1 MPSMPFAFIFYN
13 VTPHPST
20 DAYARERFDEK
31 DMLLLQQY
39 VAGRFMMLQ
48 GNVAGSDFPL
58 DAAETD
64 ATAQAAQAAQ
74 AAQLLRLRLLVQ
86 DAPRFSPGPEPGVLW
101 RGALVN
107 AGIARKKRKQ
117 LDIAMPHVFSCSMR
131 CNVAVDWATHHKEH
145 HQQPHGL
152 VWAVFRIEVPPETPA
167 LRVSQSS
174 IIYNHSAFLWD
185 QDTLIQQREVML
197 PPGEL
202 TNVAWQKK
210 SRTGLLFVSCLFR
223 AS

>member
-1 MPSMPFAFIFYN
+1 MAEERPSSTGADGQAAGSASMPSMPFAFIFYN

-74 AAQLLRLRLLVQ
+74 AVLRGYL
-86 DAPRFSPGPEPGVLW
+86 
-101 RGALVN
+101 
-107 AGIARKKRKQ
+107 
-117 LDIAMPHVFSCSMR
+117 H
-131 CNVAVDWATHHKEH
+131 
-145 HQQPHGL
+145 
-152 VWAVFRIEVPPETPA
+152 
-167 LRVSQSS
+167 
-174 IIYNHSAFLWD
+174 
-185 QDTLIQQREVML
+185 
-197 PPGEL
+197 
-202 TNVAWQKK
+202 
-210 SRTGLLFVSCLFR
+210 
-223 AS
+223 